1 MRTSG
6 TTQTRPARRASAGSR
21 GRGWIRTAVAWTGTA
36 PLGAPSV
43 WAPSVLARARLSLR
57 AARAAAAAGSAAR
70 PRRPDRSHAL
80 PPPPRARCRRGQS
93 DLPTPARR
101 GVALRRPV
109 RYARANSRLRH
120 RLSSAGVRGQ
130 IARYVGRATRSEARY
145 HDWSLTNPAPSAHAW
160 APPPRAEDRSTWA
173 WRCRRAACAG

>member
-6 TTQTRPARRASAGSR
+6 TTQTRPARRAFAGSR
-21 GRGWIRTAVAWTGTA
+21 GRGWIRTAVGWTGTGS
-36 PLGAPSV
+36 LGDPV
-43 WAPSVLARARLSLR
+43 WAPSVLVRARLSLR
-57 AARAAAAAGSAAR
+57 AARAAAAAGSAAG
-70 PRRPDRSHAL
+70 PMRPDRSHAL

-130 IARYVGRATRSEARY
+130 IARYVGRATRYEI
-145 HDWSLTNPAPSAHAW
+145 
-160 APPPRAEDRSTWA
+160 
-173 WRCRRAACAG
+173 